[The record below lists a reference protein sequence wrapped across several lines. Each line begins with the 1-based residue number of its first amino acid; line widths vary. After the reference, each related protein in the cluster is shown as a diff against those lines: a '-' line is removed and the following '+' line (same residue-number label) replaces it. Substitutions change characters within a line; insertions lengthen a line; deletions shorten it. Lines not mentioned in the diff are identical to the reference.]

1 MKLKSQSTS
10 LILFWF
16 HCLFQD
22 PFYQLFPH
30 LQPQAGEMAGR
41 RERCSRCGVQLLVP
55 HEAQSI
61 QCSVCQAVTR
71 VRPND
76 PLIEAQDSIRLA
88 TNCVKGFI
96 SKVSSNINT
105 MATSMSNYPMQGPYY
120 DGHRPQR
127 IQPPSLLL
135 PVSVHGRK
143 RALLCGVSYYGRTY
157 RLKGSV
163 NDVRCMRYFLV
174 ERLGFPSESILVL
187 TEEETDPLRIPTKRN
202 IRMALQWL
210 VQGCQSG
217 DSLVF
222 HYSGHGSQLRDM
234 NRDEMDGYDETLC
247 PLDYDTEGMILDDE
261 INATIVRPLPHG
273 AKLHAI
279 IDACHSGTILDLPFV
294 CRVNREGYYM
304 WEDHR
309 YLSTT
314 YKGTS
319 GGLAISLSA
328 CDDHQST
335 LDTMALSGNAM
346 TGAMT
351 YSFIQALQNE
361 PGLTYGRLLNTMRCA
376 IRDAKPGSQLNGPI
390 ASFIRKVF
398 ITTQEPQLSSTEKFD
413 IYSKPFSL

>member
-1 MKLKSQSTS
+1 MYTFKMESSS
-10 LILFWF
+10 HILE
-16 HCLFQD
+16 HPNQ
-22 PFYQLFPH
+22 FP
-30 LQPQAGEMAGR
+30 
-41 RERCSRCGVQLLVP
+41 
-55 HEAQSI
+55 
-61 QCSVCQAVTR
+61 
-71 VRPND
+71 
-76 PLIEAQDSIRLA
+76 
-88 TNCVKGFI
+88 
-96 SKVSSNINT
+96 
-105 MATSMSNYPMQGPYY
+105 
-120 DGHRPQR
+120 
-127 IQPPSLLL
+127 
-135 PVSVHGRK
+135 
-143 RALLCGVSYYGRTY
+143 
-157 RLKGSV
+157 
-163 NDVRCMRYFLV
+163 
-174 ERLGFPSESILVL
+174 
-187 TEEETDPLRIPTKRN
+187 EEETDPLRIPTKRN
-202 IRMALQWL
+202 IRMAFQWL
-210 VQGCQSG
+210 VQGCRSG

-361 PGLTYGRLLNTMRCA
+361 PGLTYGRLLNTMRSA
-376 IRDAKPGSQLNGPI
+376 IRDAKPRSQLNGPI

-398 ITTQEPQLSSTEKFD
+398 ITTQVYFSNHIFCNYILHMAAEKRGKNGD
-413 IYSKPFSL
+413 GGGGEEQPIDLKL